1 MVTAIVLGYVAVFGL
16 AVLVLYRLGRT
27 LRRPSEEARAA
38 EAAARVGLVPAGPD
52 HDDEWQY
59 DGPDSLRLL
68 EDLDEHF
75 DLFVASDPELAARM
89 EQLWNAVR
97 DEQNKGEQP

>member
-1 MVTAIVLGYVAVFGL
+1 MGIVFNIVFATLICGGAI
-16 AVLVLYRLGRT
+16 VLYRLHRSP
-27 LRRPSEEARAA
+27 RPTEAQRAV
-38 EAAARVGLVPAGPD
+38 EAAARVGLTPAEL
-52 HDDEWQY
+52 DDEWQY

-75 DLFVASDPELAARM
+75 DLFIASDPELKARM
-89 EQLWNAVR
+89 ERLWNAVR